1 MNCLAKTKSQSDT
14 TETTGGHLENSKDV
28 IIAVTQH
35 HRTLNSNGGQ
45 KQTSTSS
52 RKESSRGTKTIVNL
66 ESEEMSPLKNYLN
79 TLYGIADCDA
89 SAKLVR
95 IIEPNEEEYFDSLA
109 KEASQ
114 SKSEIEC
121 WHVHRQ
127 CFAWSFGIGSLI
139 VLLGVTCLA
148 LGFLLPRHSALVNHV
163 EPDFKKETLAH
174 FNKGEENIVDR
185 KAVEHNNVLDTMK
198 VSGGMAV
205 CFGSLLL
212 LMAFILPPGNHPLKW
227 TDEEDHPNIHQLN
240 EALRNCGF

>member
-79 TLYGIADCDA
+79 TLYGIADSDA

-95 IIEPNEEEYFDSLA
+95 IIEPVSQIFVGTCSLNRY
-109 KEASQ
+109 
-114 SKSEIEC
+114 
-121 WHVHRQ
+121 V
-127 CFAWSFGIGSLI
+127 
-139 VLLGVTCLA
+139 
-148 LGFLLPRHSALVNHV
+148 
-163 EPDFKKETLAH
+163 
-174 FNKGEENIVDR
+174 
-185 KAVEHNNVLDTMK
+185 
-198 VSGGMAV
+198 
-205 CFGSLLL
+205 
-212 LMAFILPPGNHPLKW
+212 
-227 TDEEDHPNIHQLN
+227 
-240 EALRNCGF
+240 

>member
-1 MNCLAKTKSQSDT
+1 MNCLAETKSQSHAI
-14 TETTGGHLENSKDV
+14 ETSRGHLENSKDV
-28 IIAVTQH
+28 SVAVTQH
-35 HRTLNSNGGQ
+35 HQTQNSNGSACT
-45 KQTSTSS
+45 KQANS

-66 ESEEMSPLKNYLN
+66 ESAEMSPLKNYLN

-109 KEASQ
+109 KGASQ
-114 SKSEIEC
+114 SKGEVEC
-121 WHVHRQ
+121 WHIHRQ

-163 EPDFKKETLAH
+163 EHDLKKEALPH
-174 FNKGEENIVDR
+174 FNKGEENILDR

-227 TDEEDHPNIHQLN
+227 TDEEDQPNIHQLN

>member
-1 MNCLAKTKSQSDT
+1 MNCLVETKSQSRT
-14 TETTGGHLENSKDV
+14 IETTRGHLGSPKNVS
-28 IIAVTQH
+28 IAVTQH
-35 HRTLNSNGGQ
+35 HRTQNSNGGT
-45 KQTSTSS
+45 KQASASS
-52 RKESSRGTKTIVNL
+52 RNESSRGTKTVVNL
-66 ESEEMSPLKNYLN
+66 ESAEMSPLKNYLN
-79 TLYGIADCDA
+79 TLYSIDDSDA

-95 IIEPNEEEYFDSLA
+95 VIEPKEEDYFESLA
-109 KEASQ
+109 KGASQ
-114 SKSEIEC
+114 RKSEIEC
-121 WHVHRQ
+121 WHIHRQ

-148 LGFLLPRHSALVNHV
+148 LGFLLPRHSALVNHA
-163 EPDFKKETLAH
+163 EHDLKKETLPH
-174 FNKGEENIVDR
+174 LNEGEEKILDR

-227 TDEEDHPNIHQLN
+227 IDEEDQPNIHQLN